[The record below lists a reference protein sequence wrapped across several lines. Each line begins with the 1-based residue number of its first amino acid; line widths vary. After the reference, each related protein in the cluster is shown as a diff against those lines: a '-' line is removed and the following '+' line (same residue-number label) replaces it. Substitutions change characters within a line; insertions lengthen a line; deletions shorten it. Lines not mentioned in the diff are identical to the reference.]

1 MRKEVAM
8 PAGQM
13 WLDVV
18 EGEVVSQQ
26 KWSETHVRGSG
37 GGGYI
42 NQGSGQIAS
51 TQIISSTS
59 EQLEFWVKSDDGK
72 ETAFR
77 LSDVDMAVRAGQ
89 RVRIASGTK
98 AGGKKKSAPL
108 LAQNFAS
115 GETHALISDWQR
127 WALSAG
133 LLRRPL
139 WYRLLTNWVTLALA
153 VICALVLLHQHTHPE
168 ASRALDHLMA
178 HANGVIPVAELTGTL
193 TEQAAS
199 GGSELVRE
207 TRQWVDAGA
216 DLSKGKVAANGI
228 ALFGFV
234 LFLWL
239 VFALALKLVGRML
252 LSLVWSRGAG
262 RDVRKRVL
270 AAFEAQPEARA

>member
-51 TQIISSTS
+51 TQIVSSTS
-59 EQLEFWVKSDDGK
+59 EQLEFWVKADDGK

-77 LSDVDMAVRAGQ
+77 LSDVDMAVRPGQ
-89 RVRIASGTK
+89 RVRIASGAK
-98 AGGKKKSAPL
+98 AGGKKKSTLL

-139 WYRLLTNWVTLALA
+139 WYRLLSNWVTLALA

-168 ASRALDHLMA
+168 ANRALDHLMA
-178 HANGVIPVAELTGTL
+178 PANGVIPVAELTSTVL
-193 TEQAAS
+193 NHAAA
-199 GGSELVRE
+199 GGQELVRE
-207 TRQWVDAGA
+207 TWQWVDAGA

-239 VFALALKLVGRML
+239 AFALALKLVGRML

-270 AAFEAQPEARA
+270 AAFEAQAAV